1 MSRPG
6 AVVFDFDGL
15 ILDTEWTGYLS
26 TAAVF
31 AAHGEELSLELW
43 RSFVGTTDHPHWAD
57 ILEAQLGRPVDRAH
71 WMPRRVADG
80 LARARRLDLRQGVG
94 SLVAALAEAGVPM
107 GVASSSRSEWVWTH
121 LDERGLSPA
130 FSTVCTGEEVERTKP
145 DPALYLLACERL
157 GVAPGDA
164 VALEDSVL
172 GVRAAKSAGMA
183 AVAVPSTLTAPMD
196 FSEAD
201 LVVASCAELDPAGL
215 GRAVARN
222 ING

>member
-1 MSRPG
+1 
-6 AVVFDFDGL
+6 
-15 ILDTEWTGYLS
+15 
-26 TAAVF
+26 
-31 AAHGEELSLELW
+31 
-43 RSFVGTTDHPHWAD
+43 
-57 ILEAQLGRPVDRAH
+57 
-71 WMPRRVADG
+71 
-80 LARARRLDLRQGVG
+80 
-94 SLVAALAEAGVPM
+94 
-107 GVASSSRSEWVWTH
+107 
-121 LDERGLSPA
+121 
-130 FSTVCTGEEVERTKP
+130 VERTKP

-183 AVAVPSTLTAPMD
+183 AVAVPSRLTASMD